1 MEVRAREGEG
11 RSAKQ
16 RGESKARRSRPR
28 QPGEKEEREGD
39 GEREGEGERGR
50 LLCPLRTPC
59 SPFGSRPPNP
69 AVLGKKDQQ
78 SKAQR
83 STSTA
88 RDIDA
93 VRAKKK
99 KKKG

>member
-1 MEVRAREGEG
+1 
-11 RSAKQ
+11 
-16 RGESKARRSRPR
+16 
-28 QPGEKEEREGD
+28 
-39 GEREGEGERGR
+39 
-50 LLCPLRTPC
+50 
-59 SPFGSRPPNP
+59 
-69 AVLGKKDQQ
+69 LGKKDQQ